1 MPYKT
6 IPLSGILAFPPSG
19 SAETD
24 LLRPSPTPSFA
35 SSPPQSE
42 ANPPNRREGGEG
54 PKKQSKKAPN
64 ERTNA
69 PPRSSIP
76 LSRTIWKREARRSEV
91 AFLPLLPLLLFLPLF
106 GRPPPPPDPPP
117 LLFYSAVCAHL
128 CALSPVPPRSA
139 LSETPTQSLCKKRR
153 PLVAAALDVKKRGL
167 FPPPLSF
174 DPPPS
179 LPFNGASAVCYSQE
193 GETRRGSGRGEEV
206 EEEGWLASRMPP
218 PPIPSLYPLLF
229 LPPRRRRGKSEPPTA
244 TATTTT
250 ADGAAGMEAGGRKDL
265 ITASSFP
272 PLPPPSLRPKK
283 RGGGRGRKS
292 DRCREGRVGRRG

>member
-1 MPYKT
+1 MVAQKRTFYG
-6 IPLSGILAFPPSG
+6 LLQLPPS
-19 SAETD
+19 
-24 LLRPSPTPSFA
+24 LLRLRRAKRTH
-35 SSPPQSE
+35 
-42 ANPPNRREGGEG
+42 RTGGREGRDRKSRAKRH
-54 PKKQSKKAPN
+54 PTN

-91 AFLPLLPLLLFLPLF
+91 AFLPPPPFSPAIRTTAPSSRSPSPSLLLCC
-106 GRPPPPPDPPP
+106 
-117 LLFYSAVCAHL
+117 VCTFM
-128 CALSPVPPRSA
+128 CTLSRPPRSA

-218 PPIPSLYPLLF
+218 PPIPSLYPSFFFHQDEDGGSLSH
-229 LPPRRRRGKSEPPTA
+229 PPPPPPPPPPTA
-244 TATTTT
+244 PL
-250 ADGAAGMEAGGRKDL
+250 GWKPAGGRIL
-265 ITASSFP
+265 
-272 PLPPPSLRPKK
+272 
-283 RGGGRGRKS
+283 
-292 DRCREGRVGRRG
+292 